1 MTCDQ
6 DILQEYQQ
14 FSKAQSVKLGDG
26 RVVDALGIG
35 YVNMK
40 MTFKS
45 SNVKSVTMHDVLYV
59 PKLSGNLFSVG
70 AATKKGNTV
79 HFKRS
84 HCYIRGK
91 DGTLK
96 GMGTQRAD
104 GLYQLDV
111 EGSESVFHNATV
123 AASLWHQR
131 LGHTTK
137 LKELKSLV
145 KGIDFS
151 EEEEFPFCEGCVEG
165 KLAEKPFTSIGGVRS
180 KHKMQLIHSDVCGP
194 MQTESISGAKYF
206 VTIPDAARYTS

>member
-1 MTCDQ
+1 MMCCMCQ
-6 DILQEYQQ
+6 N
-14 FSKAQSVKLGDG
+14 F
-26 RVVDALGIG
+26 LGIYSQWELLPKKEIQFILRG
-35 YVNMK
+35 LTATFVEK
-40 MTFKS
+40 ME
-45 SNVKSVTMHDVLYV
+45 
-59 PKLSGNLFSVG
+59 P
-70 AATKKGNTV
+70 
-79 HFKRS
+79 
-84 HCYIRGK
+84 
-91 DGTLK
+91 LK
-96 GMGTQRAD
+96 EWEHRELTDFISWMWKEVS
-104 GLYQLDV
+104 L
-111 EGSESVFHNATV
+111 FHNATV